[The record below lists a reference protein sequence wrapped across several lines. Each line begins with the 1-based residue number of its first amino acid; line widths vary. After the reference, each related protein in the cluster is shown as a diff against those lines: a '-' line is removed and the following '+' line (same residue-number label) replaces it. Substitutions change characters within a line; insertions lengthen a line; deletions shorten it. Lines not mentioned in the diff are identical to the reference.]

1 MNIKQKLSL
10 VTQNLSDEQLEP
22 LLELAVNLQNNNPN
36 TLNFTEQI
44 TSQAYQEWIG
54 SDHDIYDEIFA
65 DEIIKGWCSIVSST
79 HAIQSIST
87 V

>member
-10 VTQNLSDEQLEP
+10 VTQNLSDEQLGL
-22 LLELAVNLQNNNPN
+22 LLELAVKLQNKNPN

-54 SDHDIYDEIFA
+54 SDHDIYDKIFA
-65 DEIIKGWCSIVSST
+65 DEIIKG
-79 HAIQSIST
+79 
-87 V
+87 

>member
-10 VTQNLSDEQLEP
+10 ATQNLSDEQLRP
-22 LLELAVNLQNNNPN
+22 LLELAVKLQNKNPN

-44 TSQAYQEWIG
+44 TSQAYQEWVS

-65 DEIIKGWCSIVSST
+65 DEITKG
-79 HAIQSIST
+79 
-87 V
+87 